1 MMFVCVCVVF
11 FHDTSANKKKFSDG
25 LELFGLS
32 VNQQN
37 TKFDPS
43 PMNNFVSGCMNFN
56 LTLFD
61 CVI

>member
-1 MMFVCVCVVF
+1 MI
-11 FHDTSANKKKFSDG
+11 HLQIKRKFSDG
-25 LELFGLS
+25 LALFGLS

-43 PMNNFVSGCMNFN
+43 SMNNFVSGCMNFN